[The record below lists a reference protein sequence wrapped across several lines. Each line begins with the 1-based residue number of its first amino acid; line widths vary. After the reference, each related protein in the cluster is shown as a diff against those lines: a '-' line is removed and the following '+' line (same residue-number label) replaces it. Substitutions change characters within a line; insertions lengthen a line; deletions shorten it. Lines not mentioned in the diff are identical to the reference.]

1 MNRRVFIAAAV
12 AIFASGCN
20 FHTTLP
26 EADDALNQEAHS
38 VYLDLIEAR
47 DDQLVARMS
56 SENDLAAVR
65 AQLPMLRDLVSHDF
79 APEPQVASYQKTRST
94 QGEFYVI
101 NQDYNYSDR
110 VVHANTTFKREGD
123 EWNVLGFNLNVNIR
137 PVPPNENG
145 EIEVVSGET

>member
-79 APEPQVASYQKTRST
+79 APEPQVASYQNTRST

-101 NQDYNYSDR
+101 NQDSTR
-110 VVHANTTFKREGD
+110 ASIMTSSMPVSARIRSVAASRRARCSASVWAG
-123 EWNVLGFNLNVNIR
+123 LGVMQGR
-137 PVPPNENG
+137 
-145 EIEVVSGET
+145 